1 MNGDTPEGVVEI
13 ATPVVEQPG
22 PVTRYAE
29 EARGAASVLISFSQ
43 RYSAKGLA
51 DIALDSASLVEQ
63 CVATMDENIRTVV
76 DLLQQENRQ
85 LRAEIENLVQHS
97 AEAVASVLTP
107 CPQSAEAESNIAS
120 WQPPASLFSSH
131 DQVIQAL
138 SDSVKNLSEENDQL
152 REQVMHF
159 QLNYVPKSVADSYRT
174 QLDHLERD
182 LLNKKAELE
191 AALVKLEQEVTPAA
205 SATTTT
211 LPSLPTAHDNEDSSF
226 RTLAK
231 ASARSVNDN
240 SNFDPIWAEAI
251 RELEERAIVA
261 ASQVRDR
268 DYVDQMEQDILKM
281 DAKYSGLNDEL
292 EHSHKLMEKL
302 EQDHSVLKVQNDALM
317 GQFVSLLQ
325 TTQQLATQY
334 QLLTDRASSGR
345 GSQEGGVPLSPA
357 LLTKTLDMDKKA
369 MHSLLEVQQFH
380 QVLDASVMMP
390 QSQSLGVTMDELSKL
405 GASRSQH
412 FGSSPGPRQPYNTS
426 STYRRFTKE
435 DIASSAEKYSIQS
448 IGDLVRRNQK
458 LIGQATEMELEN
470 ANLRAENVKLE
481 LRVGKQQQESTVQS
495 DASPPRSSVKRSR
508 VEGEPQQQRQT
519 ALTADAATLT
529 DSASELLFW
538 HEQSSSQS
546 PFVTHATG
554 VDSAPHALA
563 SRSSQGAA
571 VTATAEPLYWNL
583 VNLLSE
589 SHRSLIAA
597 LDEQLA
603 IVSGEHARNASDA
616 LLRSTVAYAA
626 RTLRA
631 EYEATVAKSA
641 YEEALEDLH
650 VRDALVPQHLEAIR
664 QIAEHALHRSR
675 NDADAQSSETNTHN
689 HVNGGSKHDSKDIS
703 LWNSFTQLLQ
713 SATAKEQMF
722 THLIQE
728 APTRSELSQTLV
740 SIPEV
745 KLREAEANLVEIT
758 TQLEQER
765 SRSVVLADNLHRE
778 KLRHVETLERMWEA
792 EQKVA
797 EAEDSLK
804 VMRQSSDCMFT
815 RDQYDAV
822 RNELAAAQMNL
833 VQTQLALDALR
844 DSSNQK
850 LAEKSQALS
859 AAQQEIDHLRHNAAN
874 LQSQMAHAQSTNA
887 ALNQSLFEA
896 HRDVQNAH
904 AEAKLAIHHR
914 LDMQQELG
922 SSQKLVEELK
932 RALLSQECTE
942 ALLLSL
948 FPADSSLEA
957 VFARNRQM
965 NMENVQLKEALAARD
980 LQFVGVEN

>member
-1 MNGDTPEGVVEI
+1 
-13 ATPVVEQPG
+13 
-22 PVTRYAE
+22 
-29 EARGAASVLISFSQ
+29 
-43 RYSAKGLA
+43 
-51 DIALDSASLVEQ
+51 
-63 CVATMDENIRTVV
+63 
-76 DLLQQENRQ
+76 
-85 LRAEIENLVQHS
+85 
-97 AEAVASVLTP
+97 
-107 CPQSAEAESNIAS
+107 
-120 WQPPASLFSSH
+120 
-131 DQVIQAL
+131 
-138 SDSVKNLSEENDQL
+138 
-152 REQVMHF
+152 
-159 QLNYVPKSVADSYRT
+159 
-174 QLDHLERD
+174 
-182 LLNKKAELE
+182 
-191 AALVKLEQEVTPAA
+191 
-205 SATTTT
+205 
-211 LPSLPTAHDNEDSSF
+211 
-226 RTLAK
+226 
-231 ASARSVNDN
+231 
-240 SNFDPIWAEAI
+240 
-251 RELEERAIVA
+251 
-261 ASQVRDR
+261 
-268 DYVDQMEQDILKM
+268 
-281 DAKYSGLNDEL
+281 
-292 EHSHKLMEKL
+292 
-302 EQDHSVLKVQNDALM
+302 
-317 GQFVSLLQ
+317 
-325 TTQQLATQY
+325 
-334 QLLTDRASSGR
+334 
-345 GSQEGGVPLSPA
+345 
-357 LLTKTLDMDKKA
+357 MDKKA

-495 DASPPRSSVKRSR
+495 DASSPRSSAKRSR

-546 PFVTHATG
+546 PFVTHAAG
-554 VDSAPHALA
+554 VDSAPHAL

-571 VTATAEPLYWNL
+571 VTATAEPLYWTL

-597 LDEQLA
+597 LDEQMA

-631 EYEATVAKSA
+631 EYEATVAKTA

-675 NDADAQSSETNTHN
+675 SNADAQSSETNSHN
-689 HVNGGSKHDSKDIS
+689 HVSSGSKHDSKDIS

-822 RNELAAAQMNL
+822 RTELAAAQMNL
-833 VQTQLALDALR
+833 VQTQLALDALH

-874 LQSQMAHAQSTNA
+874 LESQMAHAQSTNA

-914 LDMQQELG
+914 LDMQQDLG

-980 LQFVGVEN
+980 LQFVGVENQLVSLRAELRASEDNRQQALVELQLLHTSASAEEHKAASEAKRLALEVEGLQYRLASLQREKEQLQQREKVLEERVEVLAADPISMNVRKYGVERTRTIEQQMEEMNQRCVGLQGNVAELEAQRTTMNTTISTMANEIDVGSKRLNALDEQAADLRKTNETQQAKIESLLESETKLNEVVRSLESEISETSSALEAARQELVANVEAIKLAGVAEQRAKSNSIKLLDDNLALIQQVNDLTEVVTRIEAEHRNTKAQLASQTAALVAARSARPAVASAQPSTSSRKSAPSFAEASSWRTK